1 MADVIIKTV
10 VTFCICYTVLDVIIH
25 FFDKIFS
32 KDSIPRDKMFVVIK
46 VLSKEENLEYI
57 VRSVIWKNLK
67 MSKYGDVPNVLIVD
81 MSDDE
86 QTAMTGKRLAND
98 YEFIYYT
105 NHDDVGD
112 FIKSIKDAE

>member
-1 MADVIIKTV
+1 
-10 VTFCICYTVLDVIIH
+10 
-25 FFDKIFS
+25 
-32 KDSIPRDKMFVVIK
+32 
-46 VLSKEENLEYI
+46 
-57 VRSVIWKNLK
+57 

-105 NHDDVGD
+105 NHDDAGD